1 MTRPPEPDLSGAEA
15 LLAVYDGRAAL
26 LRRALARVR
35 EGHAP
40 DVVTAV
46 CEEALGGPDLRV
58 ENPLRA
64 EARRIAD
71 RVHEA
76 IGSPHHAL
84 RYLMEGRTM
93 AFGGRTPCEVLQHGE
108 AELLLYSL
116 NVMQHGLCA

>member
-35 EGHAP
+35 E
-40 DVVTAV
+40 
-46 CEEALGGPDLRV
+46 
-58 ENPLRA
+58 
-64 EARRIAD
+64 
-71 RVHEA
+71 A
-76 IGSPHHAL
+76 IGDPAHAL
-84 RYLMEGRTM
+84 RYLMEGRTI
-93 AFGGRTPCEVLQHGE
+93 ALGGRTPCEVLQHGE